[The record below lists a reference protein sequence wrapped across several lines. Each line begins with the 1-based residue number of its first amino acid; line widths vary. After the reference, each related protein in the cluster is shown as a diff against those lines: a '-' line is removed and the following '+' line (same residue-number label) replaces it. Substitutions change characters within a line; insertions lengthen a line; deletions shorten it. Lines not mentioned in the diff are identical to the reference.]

1 MGPLLKSMYK
11 KLGDFFCI
19 TTNSS
24 GILYPKMFVWFFF
37 YVCEKN
43 RQDLEAVANQVDL
56 DGPVCH
62 WQTFQ
67 AQKSF

>member
-19 TTNSS
+19 KQAVVYIQKRLSD
-24 GILYPKMFVWFFF
+24 FFF